1 MTSLVDPDNADG
13 TDPSKFHIFGPDLVA
28 DFWPRTNALREKCP
42 VGWSEQPW
50 SEFDEGFWFLN
61 TFEDA
66 QKAGA
71 NWRLFSSANGA
82 APMQFDLD
90 IMRMIPLETDPPMH
104 REIRKALNPFFTQ
117 EAMKAQD
124 GPVAAIVDRLMDRC
138 LKAAEEG
145 PVDFI
150 AEFTRQLPPLVF
162 FEQFLG
168 QREDDIGWI
177 LEVLEV
183 LLSYPEKALEV
194 VPRLLFWDAD
204 LLNSRVAEGR
214 RDDMAGIIAHLGL
227 EGEEGDLVLDERER
241 VETLNLM
248 MLAGMETTM
257 GGLGSVAISLARV
270 PEVRRELA
278 EADEETLER
287 AVDEFLRLE
296 SPVTG
301 AARTLTAD
309 TELRGCPMKGG
320 DRVFLNWAAAN
331 RDPQQ
336 FPNPDQLDFQREN
349 AASHV
354 AFGAGI
360 HRCLG
365 NHLARREVK
374 AMIRAVCKLS
384 VFEMEEGFEPTF
396 RASMA
401 RGPYSLPVRMA
412 R

>member
-1 MTSLVDPDNADG
+1 MTSLVDPANAYG
-13 TDPSKFHIFGPDLVA
+13 TDPSKFHIFDPDLVA
-28 DFWPRTNALREKCP
+28 DFWPRTNALRATCP
-42 VGWSEQPW
+42 VGWSDQPW
-50 SEFDEGFWFLN
+50 SEFDEGYWFIN

-71 NWRLFSSANGA
+71 NWRLFSSAEGA

-104 REIRKALNPFFTQ
+104 RDIRKALNPFFTQ
-117 EAMKAQD
+117 EAMKQQD

-138 LKAAEEG
+138 LKQAEKG

-150 AEFTRQLPPLVF
+150 AEFTRRLPPLVF

-168 QREDDIGWI
+168 QKEDDIGWI

-194 VPRLLFWDAD
+194 VPRLLFWDAE

-227 EGEEGDLVLDERER
+227 EGELDGLVLDERQR

-257 GGLGSVAISLARV
+257 GGLGSVAISLAGV
-270 PEVRRELA
+270 PEVRKQLA
-278 EADEETLER
+278 DADDDVLDR

-296 SPVTG
+296 SPVTA

-309 TELRGCPMKGG
+309 TELRGCPMKAG
-320 DRVFLNWAAAN
+320 DRILLNWAAAN
-331 RDPQQ
+331 RDPAQ
-336 FPNPDQLDFQREN
+336 FPDPDTLDFGREN

-384 VFEMEEGFEPTF
+384 VFEMEDGFEPTF

-401 RGPYSLPVRMA
+401 RGPFSLPVRMA

>member
-1 MTSLVDPDNADG
+1 MTSLANPLGPDDVDPS
-13 TDPSKFHIFGPDLVA
+13 TFHIFDPALVA
-28 DFWPRTNALREKCP
+28 DFWPRTRALREKCP
-42 VGWSEQPW
+42 VGWSDQPW
-50 SEFDEGFWFLN
+50 SEYDSGYWFIN

-71 NWRLFSSANGA
+71 NWRLFSSAEGA

-90 IMRMIPLETDPPMH
+90 IMRMIPLETDPPVH
-104 REIRKALNPFFTQ
+104 RDIRKALNPFFTQ
-117 EAMKAQD
+117 EAMKQQEAPLA
-124 GPVAAIVDRLMDRC
+124 GIVDRLMDRC
-138 LKAAEEG
+138 LKQAEEG

-150 AEFTRQLPPLVF
+150 AEFTRRLPPLVF

-177 LEVLEV
+177 LEVLEI
-183 LLSYPEKALEV
+183 LLAHPEKAIEV
-194 VPRLLFWDAD
+194 APRLLMWDAE
-204 LLNSRVAEGR
+204 LLQSRLDEGR

-227 EGEEGDLVLDERER
+227 EGDGSGLVLDERER

-257 GGLGSVAISLARV
+257 GGLGSVAISLAGV

-278 EADEETLER
+278 SADEETLDR

-296 SPVTG
+296 SPVTA
-301 AARTLTAD
+301 AARTLTGDA
-309 TELRGCPMKGG
+309 ELRGCPMRAG
-320 DRVFLNWAAAN
+320 DRVLINWAAAN
-331 RDPQQ
+331 RDPAQ
-336 FPNPDQLDFQREN
+336 FPDPDRLDFAREN

-374 AMIRAVCKLS
+374 AMIRAVCGLS
-384 VFEMEEGFEPTF
+384 VFEVEPGFQPEF
-396 RASMA
+396 RAAMA
-401 RGPYSLPVRMA
+401 RGPVSLPVRMA